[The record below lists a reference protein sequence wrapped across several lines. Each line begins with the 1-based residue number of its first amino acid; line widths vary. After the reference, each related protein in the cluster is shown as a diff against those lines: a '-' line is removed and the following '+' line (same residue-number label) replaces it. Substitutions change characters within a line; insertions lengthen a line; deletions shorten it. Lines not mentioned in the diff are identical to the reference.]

1 MGNSLVGAQRFQDL
15 PLLEPSGQWHSGFS
29 EPLEAVRNLVFGHVV
44 PLGFAAWISI
54 LSADRS
60 RVGLDIS

>member
-15 PLLEPSGQWHSGFS
+15 PLLEPSGQWHTGFGGA
-29 EPLEAVRNLVFGHVV
+29 LGAARNLVFGHGV